1 MRKFSV
7 FQSVFVL
14 YQFFH
19 LFVCFVLFFLLL
31 AYVSVCFTSFTEVEF
46 TYNKIH
52 LYKVYILI
60 VFLVN

>member
-14 YQFFH
+14 YKFFH
-19 LFVCFVLFFLLL
+19 LSFCFVFPF
-31 AYVSVCFTSFTEVEF
+31 ACICVFVCFTSFTEVEF

-52 LYKVYILI
+52 LYKVYNSI
-60 VFLVN
+60 FLVN